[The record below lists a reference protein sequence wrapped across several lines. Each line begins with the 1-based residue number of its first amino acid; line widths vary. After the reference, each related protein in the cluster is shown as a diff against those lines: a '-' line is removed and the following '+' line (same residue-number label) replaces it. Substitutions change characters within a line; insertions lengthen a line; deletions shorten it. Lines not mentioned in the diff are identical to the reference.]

1 MMFDQHSLKACL
13 AIWCVHQS
21 LWHRDDDLHPND
33 HVAFYAKHVD
43 MIVALRERESVNL
56 QPPPLCMQ
64 DFVWTDHVKHEK
76 GKYKML
82 MQVVIFWDRHGDSS

>member
-56 QPPPLCMQ
+56 QPPPPLHARLRMDRSREAWEGKIQ
-64 DFVWTDHVKHEK
+64 DVDASCDFL
-76 GKYKML
+76 G
-82 MQVVIFWDRHGDSS
+82 